1 MYNKVC
7 FTKVEFVAIVEKIK
21 SELEFDIS
29 VCWIV
34 HGTKLQEVTEFL
46 KRFHFELL
54 PMGSKK
60 CGFPTTSALFSNFV
74 FLLV

>member
-29 VCWIV
+29 VYWII
-34 HGTKLQEVTEFL
+34 HGTKLQEVTEF
-46 KRFHFELL
+46 FENISL
-54 PMGSKK
+54 
-60 CGFPTTSALFSNFV
+60 
-74 FLLV
+74 